1 MSENSNQFLDALK
14 QMQGVEVGDIV
25 DVEVLDV
32 EDGQINVGVVNAG
45 VEGVITRREYTS
57 DRNADLRD
65 LVKPGDKFKALV
77 LRRAG
82 GDKENGEFFFSVTR
96 LKEREAYD
104 KLQKDFEEGNAIE
117 GTVTS
122 SVRGGLLV
130 DVGTR
135 GFLPAS
141 LISNR
146 YVSDLKPYIGKTM
159 KLKITE
165 IDPNKNRLILS
176 HKDLIEEEREEAFDK
191 VASQLV
197 VGDVIEGKVSRLTNF
212 GGFIDVGGVDG
223 LVHISEISYKHVDK
237 PSDVLKAGQD
247 VKVKVIG
254 IDDDRHRIS
263 LSIKQTEPS
272 PFEQA
277 TADLNEGDVF
287 EGEVKSLTNFGAFVE
302 VADGIQGLVHVSE
315 ISNKHVDKPSDVLKV
330 GQDVKVK
337 VLNIAPSDRRISLS
351 IKAADSNASS
361 SDNHSSRPRRSRNEN
376 SVNNKYMGDNDNGFA
391 LGDIIGDQ
399 LKDRKMYLPISCS
412 ILKESLIFFYYFV
425 LFF

>member
-25 DVEVLDV
+25 DVEVLYI
-32 EDGQINVGVVNAG
+32 EDGQIDVGVENAG
-45 VEGVITRREYTS
+45 VEGVITRREFTS

-65 LVKPGDKFKALV
+65 LVKTGDKFKALV

-96 LKEREAYD
+96 LKEREAYN
-104 KLQKDFEEGNAIE
+104 KLQKDYEAGTPIE

-146 YVSDLKPYIGKTM
+146 YVSDLKPYMGKTM

-212 GGFIDVGGVDG
+212 GAFIDVGGVDG

-237 PSDVLKAGQD
+237 PSDVLKVGQD

-254 IDDDRHRIS
+254 IDNDRNRIS

-277 TADLNEGDVF
+277 TANLHDGDIF

-330 GQDVKVK
+330 GQTVKVK
-337 VLNIAPSDRRISLS
+337 VLNIDPSDRRISLS

-361 SDNHSSRPRRSRNEN
+361 NESSRPRRSRNEN
-376 SVNNKYMGDNDNGFA
+376 SVNKKYMGNDDNGFA

-399 LKDRKMYLPISCS
+399 LKDRK
-412 ILKESLIFFYYFV
+412 
-425 LFF
+425 

>member
-25 DVEVLDV
+25 DVEVLDI
-32 EDGQINVGVVNAG
+32 EDGQIDVGVENAG

-104 KLQKDFEEGNAIE
+104 KLQKDFEDGNAVE

-122 SVRGGLLV
+122 SVRGGLIV

-176 HKDLIEEEREEAFDK
+176 HKDLVEEEREEAFDK

-197 VGDVIEGKVSRLTNF
+197 VGDVVEGKVSRLTNF
-212 GGFIDVGGVDG
+212 GAFIDVGGVDG

-237 PSDVLKAGQD
+237 PSDVLKVGQD

-254 IDDDRHRIS
+254 IDNDRHRIS

-277 TADLNEGDVF
+277 TADLHEGDVF

-330 GQDVKVK
+330 GQTVKVK
-337 VLNIAPSDRRISLS
+337 VLNIDPSDRRISLS
-351 IKAADSNASS
+351 IKAADSSASS
-361 SDNHSSRPRRSRNEN
+361 SDNNSSRPRRSRNEN
-376 SVNNKYMGDNDNGFA
+376 SVNKKYMSDNDNGFA

-399 LKDRKMYLPISCS
+399 LKDRK
-412 ILKESLIFFYYFV
+412 
-425 LFF
+425 

>member
-32 EDGQINVGVVNAG
+32 EDGQIDVGVENAG

-104 KLQKDFEEGNAIE
+104 KLQKDFEEGKAIE

-146 YVSDLKPYIGKTM
+146 YVSDLKPYIGKAM

-176 HKDLIEEEREEAFDK
+176 HKDLVEEEREEAFDK

-197 VGDVIEGKVSRLTNF
+197 VGDVVEGKVSRLTNF
-212 GGFIDVGGVDG
+212 GAFIDVGGVDG

-254 IDDDRHRIS
+254 IDNDRHRIS

-277 TADLNEGDVF
+277 TANLNEGDVF

-330 GQDVKVK
+330 GQTVKVK
-337 VLNIAPSDRRISLS
+337 VLNIDPSDRRISLS

-361 SDNHSSRPRRSRNEN
+361 SDNNSSRPRRSRNEN
-376 SVNNKYMGDNDNGFA
+376 SVNKKYMSDNDNGFA

-399 LKDRKMYLPISCS
+399 LKDRK
-412 ILKESLIFFYYFV
+412 
-425 LFF
+425 

>member
-65 LVKPGDKFKALV
+65 LVKLGDKFKALV

-212 GGFIDVGGVDG
+212 GGFIDVGGIDG

-247 VKVKVIG
+247 VKIKVIG

-330 GQDVKVK
+330 GQTVKVK
-337 VLNIAPSDRRISLS
+337 VLNIDPSDRRISLS

-399 LKDRKMYLPISCS
+399 LKDRK
-412 ILKESLIFFYYFV
+412 
-425 LFF
+425 

>member
-32 EDGQINVGVVNAG
+32 EDGQIDVGVVNAG

-57 DRNADLRD
+57 DRNTDLHD

-96 LKEREAYD
+96 LKEKEAYD
-104 KLQKDFEEGNAIE
+104 KLQKDFEDGNAVE

-122 SVRGGLLV
+122 SVRGGLIV

-176 HKDLIEEEREEAFDK
+176 HKDLVEEEREEAFDK

-197 VGDVIEGKVSRLTNF
+197 VGDVVEGKVSRLTNF
-212 GGFIDVGGVDG
+212 GAFIDVGGVDG

-237 PSDVLKAGQD
+237 PSDVLKVGQD

-254 IDDDRHRIS
+254 IDNDRHRIS

-277 TADLNEGDVF
+277 TADLNEGDIF

-330 GQDVKVK
+330 GQSVKVK
-337 VLNIAPSDRRISLS
+337 VLNIDPSDRRISLS

-361 SDNHSSRPRRSRNEN
+361 ENHNSRPRRSRNEN
-376 SVNNKYMGDNDNGFA
+376 SVNKKYMSDNDNGFA

-399 LKDRKMYLPISCS
+399 LKDRK
-412 ILKESLIFFYYFV
+412 
-425 LFF
+425 

>member
-176 HKDLIEEEREEAFDK
+176 HKDLVEEEREKAFDK

-254 IDDDRHRIS
+254 IDNDRHRIS

-277 TADLNEGDVF
+277 TTDLNEGDVF

-330 GQDVKVK
+330 GQTVKVK
-337 VLNIAPSDRRISLS
+337 VLNIDPSDRRISLS

-376 SVNNKYMGDNDNGFA
+376 SVNKKYMGDNDNGFA

-399 LKDRKMYLPISCS
+399 LKDRK
-412 ILKESLIFFYYFV
+412 
-425 LFF
+425 

>member
-25 DVEVLDV
+25 NVEVLDV
-32 EDGQINVGVVNAG
+32 EDGQIDVGVENAG

-104 KLQKDFEEGNAIE
+104 KLQKDFEEGKAIE

-176 HKDLIEEEREEAFDK
+176 HKDLVEEEREEAFDK

-212 GGFIDVGGVDG
+212 GAFIDVGGVDG

-237 PSDVLKAGQD
+237 PSDALKAGQD

-254 IDDDRHRIS
+254 IDNDRHRIS

-272 PFEQA
+272 PFEQV
-277 TADLNEGDVF
+277 TANLNEGDVF

-330 GQDVKVK
+330 GQTVKVK
-337 VLNIAPSDRRISLS
+337 VLNIDPSDRRISLS
-351 IKAADSNASS
+351 IKAADSNTSS
-361 SDNHSSRPRRSRNEN
+361 SDNNSSRPRRSRNEN
-376 SVNNKYMGDNDNGFA
+376 SVNKKYMSDNDNGFA

-399 LKDRKMYLPISCS
+399 LKDRK
-412 ILKESLIFFYYFV
+412 
-425 LFF
+425 

>member
-32 EDGQINVGVVNAG
+32 EDGQIDVGVVNAG

-57 DRNADLRD
+57 DRNADLHD

-176 HKDLIEEEREEAFDK
+176 HKDLVEEEREEAFDK

-212 GGFIDVGGVDG
+212 GAFIDVGGVDG

-254 IDDDRHRIS
+254 IDNDRHRIS

-277 TADLNEGDVF
+277 TADLNEGDIF

-302 VADGIQGLVHVSE
+302 ATDGIQGLVHVSE

-330 GQDVKVK
+330 GQTVKVK
-337 VLNIAPSDRRISLS
+337 VLNIDPSDRRISLS

-361 SDNHSSRPRRSRNEN
+361 SDNHSSRPHRSRNEN
-376 SVNNKYMGDNDNGFA
+376 SVNKKYMGDNDNGFA

-399 LKDRKMYLPISCS
+399 LKDRK
-412 ILKESLIFFYYFV
+412 
-425 LFF
+425 

>member
-25 DVEVLDV
+25 NVEVLDV
-32 EDGQINVGVVNAG
+32 EDGQIDVGVENAG

-104 KLQKDFEEGNAIE
+104 KLQKDFEEGKAIE

-176 HKDLIEEEREEAFDK
+176 HKDLVEEEREEAFDK

-212 GGFIDVGGVDG
+212 GAFIDVGGVDG

-237 PSDVLKAGQD
+237 PSDALKAGQD

-254 IDDDRHRIS
+254 IDNDRHRIS

-277 TADLNEGDVF
+277 TANLNEGDVF

-330 GQDVKVK
+330 GQTVKVK
-337 VLNIAPSDRRISLS
+337 VLNIDPSDRRISLS
-351 IKAADSNASS
+351 IKAADSNTSS
-361 SDNHSSRPRRSRNEN
+361 SDNNSSRPRRSRNEN
-376 SVNNKYMGDNDNGFA
+376 SVNKKYMSDNDNGFA

-399 LKDRKMYLPISCS
+399 LKGRK
-412 ILKESLIFFYYFV
+412 
-425 LFF
+425 

>member
-25 DVEVLDV
+25 NVEVLDV
-32 EDGQINVGVVNAG
+32 EDGQIDVGVENAG

-104 KLQKDFEEGNAIE
+104 KLQKDFEEGKAIE

-176 HKDLIEEEREEAFDK
+176 HKDLVEEEREEAFDK

-212 GGFIDVGGVDG
+212 GAFIDVGGVDG

-237 PSDVLKAGQD
+237 PSAALKAGQD

-254 IDDDRHRIS
+254 IDNDRHRIS

-277 TADLNEGDVF
+277 TANLNEGDVF

-330 GQDVKVK
+330 GQTVKVK
-337 VLNIAPSDRRISLS
+337 VLNIDPSDRRISLS
-351 IKAADSNASS
+351 IKAADSNTSS
-361 SDNHSSRPRRSRNEN
+361 SDNNSSRPRRSRNEN
-376 SVNNKYMGDNDNGFA
+376 SVNKKYMSDNDNGFA

-399 LKDRKMYLPISCS
+399 LKDRK
-412 ILKESLIFFYYFV
+412 
-425 LFF
+425 

>member
-32 EDGQINVGVVNAG
+32 EEGQIDVGVENAG
-45 VEGVITRREYTS
+45 IEGVIPRREYTS
-57 DRNADLRD
+57 DRNVDLREA
-65 LVKPGDKFKALV
+65 VKPGDKLKALV
-77 LRRAG
+77 LRKAG

-104 KLQKDFEEGNAIE
+104 ELQKDFEEGKTIE

-146 YVSDLKPYIGKTM
+146 YVSDLKPFIGKTM

-165 IDPNKNRLILS
+165 IDPSKNRLILS

-197 VGDVIEGKVSRLTNF
+197 VGDVVEGKVSRLTNF
-212 GGFIDVGGVDG
+212 GAFVDVGGVDG

-277 TADLNEGDVF
+277 TADLHEGDVF

-315 ISNKHVDKPSDVLKV
+315 ISYKHVDKPSDVLKV
-330 GQDVKVK
+330 GQKVKVK
-337 VLNIAPSDRRISLS
+337 VLNIDPNEHRISLS
-351 IKAADSNASS
+351 MKAAEPENEG
-361 SDNHSSRPRRSRNEN
+361 NRSRNSYNHN
-376 SVNNKYMGDNDNGFA
+376 SVNKKYMNNDDSGFA

-399 LKDRKMYLPISCS
+399 LKDRR
-412 ILKESLIFFYYFV
+412 
-425 LFF
+425 

>member
-1 MSENSNQFLDALK
+1 MSENSNQFLDALA

-32 EDGQINVGVVNAG
+32 EDGQISVGVQNSG
-45 VEGVITRREYTS
+45 VEGVITRREFTS

-65 LVKPGDKFKALV
+65 LVKTGDTFKALV

-82 GDKENGEFFFSVTR
+82 GDKENGEFFLSVTR

-104 KLQKDFEEGNAIE
+104 KLEKDFEEGKAIE
-117 GTVTS
+117 GKVTS

-146 YVSDLKPYIGKTM
+146 YVSDLKPYIGKTI
-159 KLKITE
+159 KVKITE
-165 IDPNKNRLILS
+165 IDPAKNRLILS
-176 HKDLIEEEREEAFDK
+176 HKELIEEEREEAFES

-197 VGDVIEGKVSRLTNF
+197 VGDVVEGRVSRLTNF
-212 GGFIDVGGVDG
+212 GAFVDIGGVDG

-237 PSDVLKAGQD
+237 PSDVLKVGQD

-254 IDDDRHRIS
+254 IDNDRHRIS

-277 TADLNEGDVF
+277 TANLTDGSII

-330 GQDVKVK
+330 GDKVQVK
-337 VLNIAPSDRRISLS
+337 VLNVDPSERRISLS
-351 IKAADSNASS
+351 IKQANPDNNSS
-361 SDNHSSRPRRSRNEN
+361 ESSRPRRSSNN
-376 SVNNKYMGDNDNGFA
+376 DSVARKYMNNDDNGFS
-391 LGDIIGDQ
+391 LGDMIGDQ
-399 LKDRKMYLPISCS
+399 LKNR
-412 ILKESLIFFYYFV
+412 
-425 LFF
+425 

>member
-32 EDGQINVGVVNAG
+32 EDNQIDVGVVNAG
-45 VEGVITRREYTS
+45 VEGVITHREFTA
-57 DRNADLRD
+57 DRNADLSK
-65 LVKPGDKFKALV
+65 LVKQGDKFKALV

-96 LKEREAYD
+96 LKEREAYE
-104 KLQKDFEEGNAIE
+104 KLEKVFEAGETLEGK
-117 GTVTS
+117 VTS

-165 IDPNKNRLILS
+165 IDPKKNRLILS

-191 VASQLV
+191 IASQLV
-197 VGDVIEGKVSRLTNF
+197 VGDVVEGKVSRLTNF
-212 GGFIDVGGVDG
+212 GAFVDVGGVDG

-237 PSDVLKAGQD
+237 PSDVLKTGQD

-277 TADLNEGDVF
+277 TANLNEGDVF

-330 GQDVKVK
+330 GQTVKVK
-337 VLNIAPSDRRISLS
+337 VLNIDPSERRISLS
-351 IKAADSNASS
+351 IKAADENASEQR
-361 SDNHSSRPRRSRNEN
+361 RPRRASHNDDAAK
-376 SVNNKYMGDNDNGFA
+376 KYMGNDDNGFA

-399 LKDRKMYLPISCS
+399 LKDRK
-412 ILKESLIFFYYFV
+412 
-425 LFF
+425 

>member
-32 EDGQINVGVVNAG
+32 EEGQIDVGVENAG
-45 VEGVITRREYTS
+45 IEGVIPRREYTS
-57 DRNADLRD
+57 DRNVDLREA
-65 LVKPGDKFKALV
+65 VKPGDKLKALV
-77 LRRAG
+77 LRKAG

-104 KLQKDFEEGNAIE
+104 ELQKDFEEGKTIE

-146 YVSDLKPYIGKTM
+146 YVSDLKPFIGKTM

-165 IDPNKNRLILS
+165 IDPSKNRLILS

-197 VGDVIEGKVSRLTNF
+197 VGDVVEGKVSRLTNF
-212 GGFIDVGGVDG
+212 GAFVDVGGVDG

-277 TADLNEGDVF
+277 TADLHEGDVF

-315 ISNKHVDKPSDVLKV
+315 ISYKHVDKPSDVLKV
-330 GQDVKVK
+330 GQTVKVK
-337 VLNIAPSDRRISLS
+337 VLNIDPNERRISLS
-351 IKAADSNASS
+351 MKAAEPKSS
-361 SDNHSSRPRRSRNEN
+361 ENEGNQSRGSYNRN
-376 SVNNKYMGDNDNGFA
+376 SVNKKYMNNDDNGFA

-399 LKDRKMYLPISCS
+399 LKDRR
-412 ILKESLIFFYYFV
+412 
-425 LFF
+425 

>member
-337 VLNIAPSDRRISLS
+337 VLNIDPSDRRISLS

-399 LKDRKMYLPISCS
+399 LKDRK
-412 ILKESLIFFYYFV
+412 
-425 LFF
+425 

>member
-25 DVEVLDV
+25 NVEVLDV
-32 EDGQINVGVVNAG
+32 EDGQIDVGVENAG

-104 KLQKDFEEGNAIE
+104 KLQKDFEEGKAIE

-176 HKDLIEEEREEAFDK
+176 HKDLVEEEREEAFDK

-212 GGFIDVGGVDG
+212 GAFIDVGGVDG

-237 PSDVLKAGQD
+237 PSDALKAG
-247 VKVKVIG
+247 
-254 IDDDRHRIS
+254 H
-263 LSIKQTEPS
+263 
-272 PFEQA
+272 
-277 TADLNEGDVF
+277 
-287 EGEVKSLTNFGAFVE
+287 
-302 VADGIQGLVHVSE
+302 
-315 ISNKHVDKPSDVLKV
+315 
-330 GQDVKVK
+330 
-337 VLNIAPSDRRISLS
+337 
-351 IKAADSNASS
+351 
-361 SDNHSSRPRRSRNEN
+361 RRSLN
-376 SVNNKYMGDNDNGFA
+376 F
-391 LGDIIGDQ
+391 
-399 LKDRKMYLPISCS
+399 
-412 ILKESLIFFYYFV
+412 
-425 LFF
+425 

>member
-25 DVEVLDV
+25 DVEVLDI
-32 EDGQINVGVVNAG
+32 EDGQIDVGVENAG

-104 KLQKDFEEGNAIE
+104 KLQKDFEDGNAVE

-122 SVRGGLLV
+122 SVRGGLIV

-176 HKDLIEEEREEAFDK
+176 HKDLVEEEREEAFDK

-197 VGDVIEGKVSRLTNF
+197 VGDVVEGKVSRLTNF
-212 GGFIDVGGVDG
+212 GVFIDVGGVDG

-237 PSDVLKAGQD
+237 PSDVLKVGQD

-254 IDDDRHRIS
+254 IDNDRHRIS

-277 TADLNEGDVF
+277 TADLNEGDIF

-330 GQDVKVK
+330 GQSVKVK
-337 VLNIAPSDRRISLS
+337 VLNIDPSDRRISLS

-361 SDNHSSRPRRSRNEN
+361 ENHNSRPRRSRNEN
-376 SVNNKYMGDNDNGFA
+376 SVNKKYMSDNDNGFA

-399 LKDRKMYLPISCS
+399 LKDRK
-412 ILKESLIFFYYFV
+412 
-425 LFF
+425 

>member
-32 EDGQINVGVVNAG
+32 EDGQIDVGVVNAG

-57 DRNADLRD
+57 DRNTDLHD

-104 KLQKDFEEGNAIE
+104 KLQKDFEDGNAVE

-122 SVRGGLLV
+122 SVRGGLIV

-176 HKDLIEEEREEAFDK
+176 HKDLVEEEREEAFDK

-197 VGDVIEGKVSRLTNF
+197 VGDVVEGKVSRLTNF
-212 GGFIDVGGVDG
+212 GAFIDVGGVDG

-237 PSDVLKAGQD
+237 PSDVLKVGQD

-254 IDDDRHRIS
+254 IDNDRHRIS

-277 TADLNEGDVF
+277 TADLNEGDIF

-330 GQDVKVK
+330 GQSVKVK
-337 VLNIAPSDRRISLS
+337 VLNIDPSDRRISLS

-361 SDNHSSRPRRSRNEN
+361 ENHNSRPRRSRNEN
-376 SVNNKYMGDNDNGFA
+376 SVNKKYMGDNDNGFA

-399 LKDRKMYLPISCS
+399 LKDRK
-412 ILKESLIFFYYFV
+412 
-425 LFF
+425 

>member
-1 MSENSNQFLDALK
+1 
-14 QMQGVEVGDIV
+14 MQGVEVGDIV

-32 EDGQINVGVVNAG
+32 EDGQIDVGVENAG

-104 KLQKDFEEGNAIE
+104 KLQKDFEDGNAIE

-176 HKDLIEEEREEAFDK
+176 HKDLVEEEREEAFDK

-197 VGDVIEGKVSRLTNF
+197 VGDVVEGKVSRLTNF
-212 GGFIDVGGVDG
+212 GAFIDVGGVDG

-237 PSDVLKAGQD
+237 PSDVLKVGQD

-254 IDDDRHRIS
+254 IDNDRHRIS

-277 TADLNEGDVF
+277 TADLNEGDIF

-330 GQDVKVK
+330 GQSVKVK
-337 VLNIAPSDRRISLS
+337 VLNIDPSDRRISLS

-361 SDNHSSRPRRSRNEN
+361 ENHNSRPRRSRNEN
-376 SVNNKYMGDNDNGFA
+376 SVNKKYMSDNDNGFA

-399 LKDRKMYLPISCS
+399 LKDRK
-412 ILKESLIFFYYFV
+412 
-425 LFF
+425 

>member
-25 DVEVLDV
+25 NVEVLDV
-32 EDGQINVGVVNAG
+32 EDGQIDVGVENAG
-45 VEGVITRREYTS
+45 VEGVITRREYTL

-104 KLQKDFEEGNAIE
+104 KLQKDFEEGKAIE

-176 HKDLIEEEREEAFDK
+176 HKDLVEEEREEAFDK

-212 GGFIDVGGVDG
+212 GAFIDVGGVDG

-237 PSDVLKAGQD
+237 PSDALKAGQD

-254 IDDDRHRIS
+254 IDNDRHRIS

-277 TADLNEGDVF
+277 TANLNEGDVF

-330 GQDVKVK
+330 GQTVKVK
-337 VLNIAPSDRRISLS
+337 VLNIDPSDRRISLS
-351 IKAADSNASS
+351 IKAADSNNSS
-361 SDNHSSRPRRSRNEN
+361 SDNNSSRPRRSRNEN
-376 SVNNKYMGDNDNGFA
+376 SVNKKYMSDNDNGFA

-399 LKDRKMYLPISCS
+399 LKDRK
-412 ILKESLIFFYYFV
+412 
-425 LFF
+425 

>member
-32 EDGQINVGVVNAG
+32 EDGQIDVGVENAG

-176 HKDLIEEEREEAFDK
+176 HKDLVEEEREEAFDK

-197 VGDVIEGKVSRLTNF
+197 VGDVVEGKVSRLTNF
-212 GGFIDVGGVDG
+212 GAFIDVGGVDG

-254 IDDDRHRIS
+254 IDNDRHRIS

-277 TADLNEGDVF
+277 TANLNEGDVF

-330 GQDVKVK
+330 GQTVKVK
-337 VLNIAPSDRRISLS
+337 VLNIDPSDRRISLS

-361 SDNHSSRPRRSRNEN
+361 SDNNSSRPRRSRNEN
-376 SVNNKYMGDNDNGFA
+376 SVNKKYMSDNDNGFA

-399 LKDRKMYLPISCS
+399 LKDRK
-412 ILKESLIFFYYFV
+412 
-425 LFF
+425 

>member
-25 DVEVLDV
+25 DVEVLDI
-32 EDGQINVGVVNAG
+32 EDGQIDVGVENAG

-104 KLQKDFEEGNAIE
+104 KLQKDFEDGNAVE

-122 SVRGGLLV
+122 SVRGGLIV

-176 HKDLIEEEREEAFDK
+176 HKDLVEEEREEAFDK

-197 VGDVIEGKVSRLTNF
+197 VGDVLEGKVSRLTNF
-212 GGFIDVGGVDG
+212 GAFIDVGGVDG

-237 PSDVLKAGQD
+237 PSDVLKVGQD

-254 IDDDRHRIS
+254 IDNDRHRIS

-277 TADLNEGDVF
+277 TADLNEGDIF

-330 GQDVKVK
+330 GQTVKVK
-337 VLNIAPSDRRISLS
+337 VLNIDPSDRRISLS

-361 SDNHSSRPRRSRNEN
+361 SDNHSSRPHRSRNEN
-376 SVNNKYMGDNDNGFA
+376 SVNKKYMGDNDNGFA

-399 LKDRKMYLPISCS
+399 LKDRK
-412 ILKESLIFFYYFV
+412 
-425 LFF
+425 

>member
-32 EDGQINVGVVNAG
+32 EDGQIDVGVVNAG

-57 DRNADLRD
+57 DRNTDLHD

-159 KLKITE
+159 KVKITE

-212 GGFIDVGGVDG
+212 GAFIDVGGVDG

-254 IDDDRHRIS
+254 IDNDRHRIS

-277 TADLNEGDVF
+277 TADLNEGDIF

-302 VADGIQGLVHVSE
+302 VTDGIQGLVHVSE

-330 GQDVKVK
+330 GQTVKVK
-337 VLNIAPSDRRISLS
+337 VLNIDPSDRRISLS

-361 SDNHSSRPRRSRNEN
+361 SDNHSSRPHRSRNEN
-376 SVNNKYMGDNDNGFA
+376 SVNKKYMGDNDNGFA

-399 LKDRKMYLPISCS
+399 LKDRK
-412 ILKESLIFFYYFV
+412 
-425 LFF
+425 

>member
-32 EDGQINVGVVNAG
+32 EDGQIDVGVENAG

-104 KLQKDFEEGNAIE
+104 KLQKDFEEGKAIE

-176 HKDLIEEEREEAFDK
+176 HKDLVEEEREEAFDK

-197 VGDVIEGKVSRLTNF
+197 VGDVVEGKVSRLTNF
-212 GGFIDVGGVDG
+212 GAFIDVGGVDG

-254 IDDDRHRIS
+254 IDNDRHRIS

-277 TADLNEGDVF
+277 TANLNEGDVF

-330 GQDVKVK
+330 GQTVKVK
-337 VLNIAPSDRRISLS
+337 VLNIDPSDRRISLS

-361 SDNHSSRPRRSRNEN
+361 SDNNSSRPRRSRNEN
-376 SVNNKYMGDNDNGFA
+376 SVNKKYMSDNDNGFA

-399 LKDRKMYLPISCS
+399 LKDRK
-412 ILKESLIFFYYFV
+412 
-425 LFF
+425 

>member
-25 DVEVLDV
+25 NVEVLDV
-32 EDGQINVGVVNAG
+32 EDGQIDVGVENAG

-104 KLQKDFEEGNAIE
+104 KLQKDFEEGKAIE

-176 HKDLIEEEREEAFDK
+176 HKDLVEEEREEAFDK

-197 VGDVIEGKVSRLTNF
+197 VGDVVEGKVSRLTNF
-212 GGFIDVGGVDG
+212 GAFIDVGGVDG

-237 PSDVLKAGQD
+237 PSDVLKVGQD

-254 IDDDRHRIS
+254 IDNDRHRIS

-277 TADLNEGDVF
+277 TANLNEGDVF

-330 GQDVKVK
+330 GQSVKVK
-337 VLNIAPSDRRISLS
+337 VLNIDPSDRRISLS
-351 IKAADSNASS
+351 IKAADSNTSS
-361 SDNHSSRPRRSRNEN
+361 SDNNSSRPRRSRNEN
-376 SVNNKYMGDNDNGFA
+376 SVNKKYMSDNDNGFA

-399 LKDRKMYLPISCS
+399 LKDRK
-412 ILKESLIFFYYFV
+412 
-425 LFF
+425 